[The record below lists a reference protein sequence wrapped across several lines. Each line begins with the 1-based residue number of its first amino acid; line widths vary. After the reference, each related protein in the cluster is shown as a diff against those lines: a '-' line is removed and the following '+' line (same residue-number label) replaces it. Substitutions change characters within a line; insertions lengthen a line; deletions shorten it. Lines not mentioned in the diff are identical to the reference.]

1 MKKNDFTHLHI
12 HTEYSL
18 LDGMSSI
25 KKLVKK
31 VKNLGMTSCAITDH
45 GVLYGAHEFYDEC
58 KKNDI
63 KAIIGVEIYLA
74 VGSRKD
80 KTHSRNE
87 NYSHLTLLAEN
98 EEGYKNL
105 IKIVSDA
112 SVNGFYY
119 KPRTD
124 IEFLKSHSKGIIALS
139 GCLGGDIPMQILKG
153 NIKEAYRYAE
163 QFIEIFGQSGLGQSG
178 FGQSNFYLEVQRNG
192 IKEQDKVNE
201 VLFKMGND
209 LNIPLVATCD
219 SHYLDKEDSY
229 AHEVLLCIETG
240 KTIDDNDRLKLG
252 SNEFYVKG
260 PEEMIELWQDHPECI
275 ENTNIIRDRCNVEIK
290 FNGFIFPNLKIPKSY
305 NGDFGLRLKDLVFK
319 RGKEKLERDFS
330 ENELERINYELDII
344 ISKGFAS
351 YMLMV
356 ADFTDYLSR
365 ENIPTTTRGSAAG
378 SYVAYLIGIVPINP
392 LIFGLSF
399 ERFLNPLRPKAPD
412 IDLDIASAR
421 REDVLNYA
429 VSKYGYD
436 RVSQIVTF
444 GRMKARAAIRDVGR
458 VLKVPLYT
466 VDKIAKL
473 IPQGE
478 YTIKEATEKIPEIK
492 DEMKDPTISNM
503 LNIAQRME
511 GIARHASIHACGVLI
526 TPENLDK
533 HVPISFD
540 RKLKRLVCQYNMVTL
555 EELGYMKMDFLG
567 LTNLD
572 IISES
577 QRLILENRNEDVDF
591 ANIPLDDKKTFRMLK
606 DADTLGVF
614 QIESRIMKDAIKIL
628 KPENIFDIS
637 ALIAL
642 NRPGPMANIPHYA
655 ARKEGR
661 EKVEYIDPRM
671 ESYLKRSYGVM
682 VYQED
687 LLRTAINL
695 AGFDW
700 GEVDKLRKATG
711 KKKPEILLSMKDS
724 LIDRFIEHGM
734 KKEIAEKLFD
744 LFMPF
749 AHYAFN
755 EAHAASYSIISY
767 RTSYIK
773 ANYPVEF
780 LAALLQSHLG
790 NLEKIAEIILEAERK
805 KIKILPPDI
814 NKSIAEFHIED
825 NNIRY
830 GLNSIKGL
838 ATLASKEIIKARA
851 EGGEFKS
858 LDDFCNRVNVAAINK
873 TSFEV
878 LIKSGTMD
886 AFGKRAALLQDY
898 NKIVLLYNDKK
909 ISNKIGQIGF
919 FEDDN
924 EDDIPYTSLSDVEES
939 SALEKALWE
948 KELLGIY
955 VTYHPLKKYVLYFK
969 NNRILALNDF
979 ENIKN
984 GTKVSIGGLIQDIK
998 YHMTK
1003 NSGKRMAFARIE
1015 DLISDC
1021 EIIIFPDTYLK
1032 IKDKIPDNGSAVI
1045 VKGTVNIVQNDRVTD
1060 SLDEDI
1066 EIMSLNQERIEY
1078 KVIVD
1083 DIITITDE
1091 DLAKDKEKKID
1102 KVEINVA
1109 NKTTK
1114 AQLIKLSEMLKTFEG
1129 DISVLLRLNG
1139 DRVINLKSKIVYNEE
1154 FRTAIEN
1161 IIGTNSLN
1169 VVYV

>member
-1 MKKNDFTHLHI
+1 MKNKDFTHLHM

-25 KKLVKK
+25 KKLVEK
-31 VKNLGMTSCAITDH
+31 VKSLGMTSCAITDH

-58 KKNDI
+58 RKNDI

-74 VGSRKD
+74 NGSRKD
-80 KTHSRNE
+80 KTQNRNE

-124 IEFLKSHSKGIIALS
+124 IDFLKSHSQGIIALS
-139 GCLGGDIPMQILKG
+139 GCLGGDIAIQILKG
-153 NIKEAYRYAE
+153 NIKEAYGYAE
-163 QFIEIFGQSGLGQSG
+163 QFIDVFGK
-178 FGQSNFYLEVQRNG
+178 SNFYLEVQRNG

-201 VLFKMGND
+201 VLFEMGRD
-209 LNIPLVATCD
+209 LDIPLVATCD

-240 KTIDDNDRLKLG
+240 KTIDDKDRMRLG
-252 SNEFYVKG
+252 SNEFYVKS
-260 PEEMIELWQDHPECI
+260 PEEMIKLWEDRPECI

-290 FNGFIFPNLKIPKSY
+290 FNGFIFPDLRIPQRY
-305 NGDFGLRLKDLVFK
+305 NGDFGLRLRDLVFK
-319 RGKEKLERDFS
+319 RGKEKLGRDFS

-356 ADFTDYLSR
+356 ADFTDYLSK
-365 ENIPTTTRGSAAG
+365 EDIPTTTRGSAAG
-378 SYVAYLIGIVPINP
+378 SYIAYLIGIVPINP

-412 IDLDIASAR
+412 VDLDIASAR

-429 VSKYGYD
+429 VSKYGYN

-478 YTIKEATEKIPEIK
+478 YTIKEAIEKIPEIK
-492 DEMKDPTISNM
+492 EAMKDPTISNM

-526 TPENLDK
+526 TPENLDN

-540 RKLKRLVCQYNMVTL
+540 RKLKRFVCQYNMITL

-577 QRLILENRNEDVDF
+577 QRLILENRNEDIDF
-591 ANIPLDDKKTFRMLK
+591 STIPLDDKKTFRMLK
-606 DADTLGVF
+606 DSDTLGVF

-724 LIDRFIEHGM
+724 LIERFIEHGM
-734 KKEIAEKLFD
+734 KKEVAEKLFE

-814 NKSIAEFHIED
+814 NKSMPEFHIED

-838 ATLASKEIIKARA
+838 ATLAVKEIIKARE
-851 EGGEFKS
+851 EGGVFKS
-858 LDDFCNRVNVAAINK
+858 LDDFCNRVNISSLNK

-886 AFGKRAALLQDY
+886 AFGKRSALLKDY
-898 NKIVLLYNDKK
+898 SKISLLYNDKK
-909 ISNKIGQIGF
+909 INDQIGQIGF

-924 EDDIPYTSLSDVEES
+924 EDDIPYTTLSDIEEVS
-939 SALEKALWE
+939 DLEKALWE
-948 KELLGIY
+948 KELLGVYI
-955 VTYHPLKKYVLYFK
+955 TYHPLRKYILYFK
-969 NNRILALNDF
+969 NNQILALNDF

-984 GTKVSIGGLIQDIK
+984 GTKVSVGGLIQGIK

-1003 NSGKRMAFARIE
+1003 SSGKRMVFAHIE
-1015 DLISDC
+1015 DLISEC
-1021 EIIIFPDTYLK
+1021 EIIIFPDTYEK
-1032 IKDKIPDNGSAVI
+1032 IKDKIPSNGSAVI
-1045 VKGTVNIVQNDRVTD
+1045 VKGVVNIVQNDRVVD

-1066 EIMSLNQERIEY
+1066 EAISTSQDKIEY
-1078 KVIVD
+1078 KIIVD
-1083 DIITITDE
+1083 DIITVTDE
-1091 DLAKDKEKKID
+1091 DLKKDKEKIID

-1109 NKTTK
+1109 DKTTK
-1114 AQLIKLSEMLKTFEG
+1114 DQLIKLNEMIKDFEG
-1129 DISVLLRLNG
+1129 DISVLLKLDG
-1139 DRVINLKSKIVYNEE
+1139 DRVVNLKNKVIYNEE
-1154 FRTAIEN
+1154 FRSAIES
-1161 IIGTNSLN
+1161 IVGINSISL
-1169 VVYV
+1169 VYT